1 MWGGLAGDAF
11 LRRAVALAGSV
22 RCAHSEDL
30 SSALAP
36 LRGER
41 LGDESAPDEAP
52 IRRFTGGGFFPPD
65 PRREPPALAGWRV
78 AR

>member
-1 MWGGLAGDAF
+1 MGGLAGDAF
-11 LRRAVALAGSV
+11 SSTRSGAMGSV
-22 RCAHSEDL
+22 RCAHSEDK

-36 LRGER
+36 LFGER